1 MCTVCVSVREL
12 FGLDRTGFECFDEL
26 WIGSDLVKKLR
37 IGKFGDNGDVVRLN
51 ITPIILISIL
61 QVEYLRRNR
70 AIYCTL
76 KQRIRNGTNAFSLA
90 VAYGLTEL
98 TKGSF
103 LLNQCLLNDT

>member
-70 AIYCTL
+70 AIYCSL
-76 KQRIRNGTNAFSLA
+76 KQRIRNGTSAFCSSVL
-90 VAYGLTEL
+90 YGISEI
-98 TKGSF
+98 GIVPF
-103 LLNQCLLNDT
+103 LVD